1 MRVRTLAAAQ
11 RRSVE
16 GRLAALAVT
25 LASVKAD
32 GDASK
37 LAEQLEDLG
46 NRLIDLSEWL
56 TISGGP
62 SIRVD
67 DAGVVG
73 GHGSAA

>member
-1 MRVRTLAAAQ
+1 MARRTLAAAQ
-11 RRSVE
+11 RRDVE
-16 GRLAALAVT
+16 SRLAALAVT
-25 LASVKAD
+25 LASVRAE

-62 SIRVD
+62 SGRVD
-67 DAGVVG
+67 DAGVIR